1 MIRLAMKWPGAA
13 LPPKMNAR
21 ADHYIMEE
29 RPREVT
35 DALVS
40 LLNR

>member
-1 MIRLAMKWPGAA
+1 
-13 LPPKMNAR
+13 MNAR